1 MGPLI
6 VAGLALAGAAIGI
19 AQTAARARGL
29 TGPTAPAI
37 RATAVLGLAFAQGVG
52 VLGAVVAILA
62 ISVRQA
68 GDATSGVVVVV
79 IAGSGAL
86 VGLAILARADD
97 GMHPTVRGLGIQFV
111 GSDAM
116 LGIVIGVLAATIGE
130 GAAIGLD
137 AVFVILGLVAFVAA
151 VAIGRIAPIA
161 LVAISTTP
169 SAADE
174 IRRRFIT
181 TAALAEAV
189 GSLAMV
195 AAIALLFLGEGG
207 GPA

>member
-19 AQTAARARGL
+19 AQTAASARAS

-37 RATAVLGLAFAQGVG
+37 RATAVLGLAFTQGVG

-68 GDATSGVVVVV
+68 GDANSGVVVIV
-79 IAGSGAL
+79 IAGAGAII
-86 VGLAILARADD
+86 GLAILARAGDRV
-97 GMHPTVRGLGIQFV
+97 HPSVRGLGLLYV
-111 GSDAM
+111 SSDAM

-130 GAAIGLD
+130 GAAIGPD
-137 AVFVILGLVAFVAA
+137 AVFVALGLVALVAA
-151 VAIGRIAPIA
+151 VAIGQIAGTA

-181 TAALAEAV
+181 TAVLAQSV
-189 GSLAMV
+189 GTIAMV
-195 AAIALLFLGEGG
+195 AAMALLFVGEGG
-207 GPA
+207 RPA

>member
-19 AQTAARARGL
+19 AQTAARARGS

-37 RATAVLGLAFAQGVG
+37 RATAVLGLAFTQGVG

-68 GDATSGVVVVV
+68 GDATSGVVVIV
-79 IAGSGAL
+79 IAGAGAL
-86 VGLAILARADD
+86 IGLAILARAGD
-97 GMHPTVRGLGIQFV
+97 GVHPSVRGLGLLDV
-111 GSDAM
+111 SSDAM
-116 LGIVIGVLAATIGE
+116 LGLVIGVLAATLGE

-137 AVFVILGLVAFVAA
+137 AVFVVLGLVALVAA
-151 VAIGRIAPIA
+151 VAIGQIAGTA

-181 TAALAEAV
+181 TAVLAQSV
-189 GSLAMV
+189 GTIAMV
-195 AAIALLFLGEGG
+195 AAIALLFVGEGG
-207 GPA
+207 RPA

>member
-19 AQTAARARGL
+19 AQTAARARGS

-37 RATAVLGLAFAQGVG
+37 RATAVLGLAFTQGVG

-68 GDATSGVVVVV
+68 GDATSGVVVIV
-79 IAGSGAL
+79 IAGAGAL
-86 VGLAILARADD
+86 IGLAILARAGD
-97 GMHPTVRGLGIQFV
+97 GVHPSVRGLGLLYV
-111 GSDAM
+111 SSDAM

-137 AVFVILGLVAFVAA
+137 AVFVVLGLVALVAA
-151 VAIGRIAPIA
+151 VAIGQIAGTA

-181 TAALAEAV
+181 TAVLAQSV
-189 GSLAMV
+189 GTIAMV
-195 AAIALLFLGEGG
+195 AAIALLFVGEGG
-207 GPA
+207 RPA

>member
-19 AQTAARARGL
+19 AQTTARARGS

-37 RATAVLGLAFAQGVG
+37 RATAVLGLAFTQGVG

-68 GDATSGVVVVV
+68 GDATSGVVVIV
-79 IAGSGAL
+79 IAGAGAL
-86 VGLAILARADD
+86 VGLAILARAGD
-97 GMHPTVRGLGIQFV
+97 GVHPSVRGLGLLYV
-111 GSDAM
+111 SSDAM

-137 AVFVILGLVAFVAA
+137 AVFVVLGLVALVAA
-151 VAIGRIAPIA
+151 VAIGQIAGTA

-181 TAALAEAV
+181 TAVLAQSV
-189 GSLAMV
+189 GTIAMV
-195 AAIALLFLGEGG
+195 AAIALLFVGEGG
-207 GPA
+207 RPA